1 MQPNYSLKENRVTAF
16 IFIEGNFYSHKY
28 HTECVT
34 EFLKKKGLINNE
46 EELYSMLK
54 TKSKEHIAR
63 KWIEQIEDNCI
74 FGEVANI
81 NNSLAVV
88 VFDRLTD
95 YGLELI
101 KEQAIKK
108 FGIDRVVYARYTGTN
123 VCKFQFIEL

>member
-1 MQPNYSLKENRVTAF
+1 MQNYSLDKNRVTAF
-16 IFIEGNFYSHKY
+16 IFIEGSFYSHKY

-34 EFLKKKGLINNE
+34 EFLKKKGLIKKE

-54 TKSKEHIAR
+54 TKKKEHIAR
-63 KWIEQIEDNCI
+63 RWIEQIEDNCI
-74 FGEVANI
+74 FGEIANI

-101 KEQAIKK
+101 KEQAIND
-108 FGIDRVVYARYTGTN
+108 FGIDRIVYARYTGN
-123 VCKFQFIEL
+123 SICKFQFIEL